1 MATSANC
8 PVITCHNCE
17 SKDCRKSF
25 LLLKK
30 KNKKPNEESD
40 FKSGDSGIDS
50 FIEDTQIKSINC
62 KDFIKWIPAKRIDN
76 LQFITSGGFSN
87 IYSGYWNLSFNNN
100 NNSVNPKLVVIK
112 VLKDLPDEKILNE
125 VKRIFITI

>member
-1 MATSANC
+1 MATSTSRS
-8 PVITCHNCE
+8 VLVCHNCGNE
-17 SKDCRKSF
+17 FCRKHF

-30 KNKKPNEESD
+30 SNEEESD
-40 FKSGDSGIDS
+40 FKSGDFGIDS

-62 KDFIKWIPAKRIDN
+62 KDFIEWVPAKEIN
-76 LQFITSGGFSN
+76 ILEFITSGGFSN

>member
-1 MATSANC
+1 MATSTNC
-8 PVITCHNCE
+8 SVLVCHNCKSE
-17 SKDCRKSF
+17 FCRKKT
-25 LLLKK
+25 LLLRKLS
-30 KNKKPNEESD
+30 EESD
-40 FKSGDSGIDS
+40 FKSGIDS

-62 KDFIKWIPAKRIDN
+62 KDFIEWVPAKEIN
-76 LQFITSGGFSN
+76 ILEFITSGGFSN